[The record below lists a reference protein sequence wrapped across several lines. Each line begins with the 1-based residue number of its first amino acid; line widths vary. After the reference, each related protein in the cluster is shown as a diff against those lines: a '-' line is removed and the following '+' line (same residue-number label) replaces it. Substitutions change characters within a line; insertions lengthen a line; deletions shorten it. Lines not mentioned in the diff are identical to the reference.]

1 VTGAGTTRCH
11 AALRAQSQPYGRN
24 RYLRRRLAELQ
35 ALQSDLLAQMRIEQ
49 AKHHDARRGIRSML
63 RQATSSPRSAST
75 GHHAADY
82 QRYRHPGE
90 ERPRPIMWT
99 SSAREVGSARSRQ
112 ELSARISTVLSR
124 ELI

>member
-1 VTGAGTTRCH
+1 MPLY
-11 AALRAQSQPYGRN
+11 LRAQSQPYGRN

-63 RQATSSPRSAST
+63 RQATSSTRSAT
-75 GHHAADY
+75 GHHGAD
-82 QRYRHPGE
+82 QRRRPSE
-90 ERPRPIMWT
+90 EMPRPIMWT